1 MSRRDRRGFTMLE
14 LMFVTAIVSFLAS
27 IAVPEY
33 LRMRYRASLS
43 EADYNVQ
50 AIARHLMVRMGESD
64 DGRLPNGANVAGAS
78 VYWLAAAPNPPLP
91 VRNTRRPFDANLG
104 DWVAVPTTP
113 GGDTPF
119 SYSVSAL
126 KWSTPGASGQ
136 MIEVYAFGDLDE
148 DGVLAQRCELWNVVD
163 GTWARSPLSDLCNT
177 GIAVY

>member
-1 MSRRDRRGFTMLE
+1 MTRRDQRGFTLLE
-14 LMFVTAIVSFLAS
+14 LMFVTAIVSILAS
-27 IAVPEY
+27 VAVPEY

-64 DGRLPNGANVAGAS
+64 DGRLPNGFSAAGAS

-91 VRNTRRPFDANLG
+91 VRNVRRH
-104 DWVAVPTTP
+104 WVAVPTTP
-113 GGDTPF
+113 SGETPF

-126 KWSTPGASGQ
+126 KWSTAGASGQ

-163 GTWARSPLSDLCNT
+163 GSWVRSPLSDLCNT